1 MYIAGLHAGADWL
14 RKKHPWHWKHTCP
27 HIHTVTHIQMWG
39 SKGGPP
45 WKFWFFRPT
54 SVHFKVFEGH
64 KKLDN
69 ISFKSMSVGS
79 SINYLSSR

>member
-39 SKGGPP
+39 SMGGVPRENCD
-45 WKFWFFRPT
+45 FSDLQVCILRCL
-54 SVHFKVFEGH
+54 KVI
-64 KKLDN
+64 KN
-69 ISFKSMSVGS
+69 
-79 SINYLSSR
+79 